1 MIRKIFT
8 NSFGILFSR
17 ILGFIRDLLTAS
29 VLGAN
34 IYSDIFFVAF
44 KFPNLFRRIFAEG
57 AFTQSFLP
65 AFAHTKYKISFASI
79 VFKRFFLIIFLLS
92 ILVTIFAPFFT
103 KLIAIGF
110 NKNLVH
116 LAAPYVAINF
126 YYLDFIFIV
135 TFLAAL
141 LQYKEHFATT
151 AFSTALLNLSLII
164 SLILF
169 QNAHKNI
176 VVLAMS
182 IAVLIGGFLQV
193 LAHLYM
199 AKKLSIL
206 KRLFLGFKKTKQ
218 KKEILKSDLK
228 KFYKNFFPAII
239 GNSTAQIS
247 AFIDTWLASFLAS
260 GSISYLY
267 YANRVFQLPL
277 ALFAIATSVALFPTI
292 SKKIKQKDFQEA
304 RELFK
309 NSFWILLYLLA
320 FSTIGGIILNKEIV
334 WLLFER
340 GSFTHQDTLNT
351 SLVLAMYLIGLIP
364 YGLNK
369 LFSLWIY
376 ANQNQIKAAKIS
388 SYSLIVNIF
397 LSLALIFVLKAAG
410 LALASSLAGF
420 VLLILTIKEFD
431 YKEFFSF
438 FEFKRVVI
446 FILAIF
452 LEIVVLLILKKMF
465 DLYFL

>member
-17 ILGFIRDLLTAS
+17 ILGFLRDLLTAS
-29 VLGAN
+29 ILGAN

-65 AFAHTKYKISFASI
+65 AFSHARYKNSFAATI
-79 VFKRFFLIIFLLS
+79 FIRFFLIIFFLS
-92 ILVTIFAPFFT
+92 TLVTLFSPLFT

-110 NKNLVH
+110 DEKLVN

-169 QNAHKNI
+169 QNSQKSTI
-176 VVLAMS
+176 VLAMS

-193 LAHLYM
+193 LTHLYM
-199 AKKLSIL
+199 AKKLNIL
-206 KRLFLGFKKTKQ
+206 KRLIIALKQANEKKDAIEK
-218 KKEILKSDLK
+218 DLK
-228 KFYKNFFPAII
+228 NFYKNFFPAII

-247 AFIDTWLASFLAS
+247 AFIDTWLASFLVS

-292 SKKIKQKDFQEA
+292 SKKIKLKEFSEA
-304 RELFK
+304 RELLK
-309 NSFWILLYLLA
+309 RSFWLLLYLLTL
-320 FSTIGGIILNKEIV
+320 SMIGAVVLNKEIV

-340 GSFTHQDTLNT
+340 GSFTHKDTLNT
-351 SLVLAMYLIGLIP
+351 ALVLTMYMIGLIP

-388 SYSLIVNIF
+388 SYSLLTNII
-397 LSLALIFVLKAAG
+397 LSLIFIFFLKAAG

-420 VLLILTIKEFD
+420 VLLFLTIKEFGFR
-431 YKEFFSF
+431 EFFSF
-438 FEFKRVVI
+438 FEFKRVLI
-446 FILAIF
+446 FFTAIIFEIL
-452 LEIVVLLILKKMF
+452 L
-465 DLYFL
+465 LYFFKELISAYFS